1 LPPRTRQQSAGIT
14 LKTPIS
20 GLETAMT
27 SFPIH
32 TIDTAPEESRETLRT
47 VQETLGMIPNLAAAM
62 AESPTLVRAF
72 FAVRETYSQGTL
84 SPIDIQVL
92 SLTNAFE
99 NGCEWCMAFHSA
111 VALKEGLSKKALEAL
126 RAGRAPEDRRLGA
139 LSDLSRAMVRNRG
152 EVSEQDLKAFY
163 AAGFSRAQ
171 ALEVVLGVAFSVM
184 ANFSEHLVHAPL
196 GAAFEPHAWSRPRQ
210 ATEALR

>member
-1 LPPRTRQQSAGIT
+1 M
-14 LKTPIS
+14 
-20 GLETAMT
+20 TA
-27 SFPIH
+27 FPIH
-32 TIDTAPEESRETLRT
+32 TIETAPEESRETLRT
-47 VQETLGMIPNLAAAM
+47 VKETLGMIPNLAAAM

-99 NGCEWCMAFHSA
+99 NGCAWCMAFHSA
-111 VALKEGLSKKALEAL
+111 VALKEGLSKEALEAL
-126 RAGRAPEDRRLGA
+126 RAGRAPKDRRLGA

-152 EVSEQDLKAFY
+152 EVSEQELKAFY

-184 ANFSEHLVHAPL
+184 ANFSEHLVHVPL
-196 GAAFEPHAWSRPRQ
+196 GAAFEPQAWSRPR
-210 ATEALR
+210 